1 MSRGFVVRVVTG
13 ACVVLLTVPTLI
25 ALVTSLT
32 PGHNIV
38 FPPSGFTLSWY
49 RALGSQSQVWRSLLN
64 SLYVGLESVVLAL
77 IFAVPATLGLH
88 RYRVRGKVVL
98 NAFLALG
105 FSTPLIVSGVA
116 FLVLFTQLRVLAHL
130 TSVGVAITIVNLPF
144 MLWAVSASIAGHN
157 PELEEAAATLG
168 AEEVQRFLFVTL
180 PSLAPGILT
189 GSLLM
194 FVFGITEF
202 LVSLMLV
209 NTNDLTLPVYLFGS
223 IRESISPLLAAVAAL
238 YIVIAACVFAV
249 VLKIGRLEQFLHR
262 GP

>member
-1 MSRGFVVRVVTG
+1 VRIVTA
-13 ACVVLLTVPTLI
+13 ACVVLLAVPTVI
-25 ALVTSLT
+25 ALVTSVT

-49 RALGSQSQVWRSLLN
+49 RDLGSHGEIWRALLN
-64 SLYVGLESVVLAL
+64 SLYVGIESVILAL
-77 IFAVPATLGLH
+77 LFGVPAMLGLH
-88 RYRVRGKVVL
+88 RYRVRGRILL

-116 FLVLFTQLRVLAHL
+116 FLVLFTDLRVLVHL

-144 MLWAVSASIAGHN
+144 MLWAVAASIASQN
-157 PELEEAAATLG
+157 PELEEAAAKLG
-168 AEEVQRFLFVTL
+168 AEEVQRFLFITL
-180 PSLAPGILT
+180 PGLAPGILT

-223 IRESISPLLAAVAAL
+223 IRASVSPLLAAVAAL
-238 YIVIAACVFAV
+238 YIVIATFVFAIV
-249 VLKIGRLEQFLHR
+249 VRLGRLEQFLHR
-262 GP
+262 G